1 MDQPL
6 VHLSLLVLALQEKE
20 KTEELYIWKTT
31 IQPSVKTQDKS
42 FQERGEKDG
51 KKTREEILQAR
62 GFGSKD

>member
-1 MDQPL
+1 
-6 VHLSLLVLALQEKE
+6 VLALQEKE
-20 KTEELYIWKTT
+20 KTEEPYIWKTT